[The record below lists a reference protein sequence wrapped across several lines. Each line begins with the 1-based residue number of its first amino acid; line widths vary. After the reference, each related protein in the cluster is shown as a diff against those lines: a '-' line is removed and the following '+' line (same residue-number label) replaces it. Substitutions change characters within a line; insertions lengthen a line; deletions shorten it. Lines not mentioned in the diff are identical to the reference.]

1 MNATTSPPPPA
12 AAERPSAVSTPTQA
26 PDGDSCPLCGAP
38 LHAEQEWCL
47 RCGAAARTRLAAAP
61 KWKAPVA
68 ALAVVIAL
76 SLGVLAAALV
86 KLAGDSGSSPATPI
100 VTTAPAAASTP
111 ASPPAATAVPGATS
125 STATTPTTTA
135 GATTPGAGTP
145 RTSAPATSLPGSSGS
160 RTRGQTRTPKVPP
173 NLGGATGAKGPG
185 ILSAKQLREL
195 RELRERIQSGGTK

>member
-1 MNATTSPPPPA
+1 VPDWDNTESRESDEDA
-12 AAERPSAVSTPTQA
+12 AWRDLV
-26 PDGDSCPLCGAP
+26 
-38 LHAEQEWCL
+38 
-47 RCGAAARTRLAAAP
+47 ARFE
-61 KWKAPVA
+61 
-68 ALAVVIAL
+68 
-76 SLGVLAAALV
+76 
-86 KLAGDSGSSPATPI
+86 
-100 VTTAPAAASTP
+100 
-111 ASPPAATAVPGATS
+111 
-125 STATTPTTTA
+125 TPTTTA